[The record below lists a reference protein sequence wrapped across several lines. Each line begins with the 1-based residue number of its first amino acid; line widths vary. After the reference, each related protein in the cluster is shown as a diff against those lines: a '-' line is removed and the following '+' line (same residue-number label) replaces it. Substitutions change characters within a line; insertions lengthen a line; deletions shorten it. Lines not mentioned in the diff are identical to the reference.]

1 MARGEPFVRADK
13 ALGLSPVFPL
23 RLVTQAVRE
32 QTEREF
38 SDVCAE
44 WEKAVARHRAANP
57 QWVPKKKRTPGVDP
71 FEADP
76 ADAAHIAAWDAGRRD
91 AFAAWRETYG
101 AGATWDFGPASL
113 DVLENLLARITPTTQ
128 DLRDLAHRDFVEGAV
143 WYFGEA
149 IRRIRGGA
157 WGYRTQD
164 AAVPNAYAGDPYV
177 QQAGEDDELVMPIV
191 VLGDFVRNRVAGTL
205 REEYALC
212 ADEGSGGG

>member
-1 MARGEPFVRADK
+1 
-13 ALGLSPVFPL
+13 
-23 RLVTQAVRE
+23 
-32 QTEREF
+32 
-38 SDVCAE
+38 VCAE
-44 WEKAVARHRAANP
+44 WEKAVAWHRAANP
-57 QWVPKKKRTPGVDP
+57 QWVPKKRRTPGVDP